1 MDLLEAEGWLENS
14 IIVVAGDNGGCPSA
28 GGCNYRLRGTKGSM
42 FEAGTKVKT
51 LNCLFFDEE
60 YLVKNF
66 ITCFPSAVTIFF
78 FWWRRQCAKAQLQLS
93 FNFDNNSCVYARC
106 MRVACACY
114 LSSVKGVRY
123 PKFGINV
130 TGNATATE
138 KEPLIRSW
146 GFNAQSVRF
155 ETVSSM

>member
-1 MDLLEAEGWLENS
+1 MAGKLDNRGGWRQWRLS
-14 IIVVAGDNGGCPSA
+14 FCGRVQLSAQGDQRLHVRGGD
-28 GGCNYRLRGTKGSM
+28 KG
-42 FEAGTKVKT
+42 EDVE
-51 LNCLFFDEE
+51 LFVLDEK
-60 YLVKNF
+60 YFIKNF

-146 GFNAQSVRF
+146 GFQCTECSI
-155 ETVSSM
+155 